1 MKLHHIALATTLAF
15 ASIGASALDFGS
27 LKLPGKGNGNGDADI
42 KAFLQ
47 TASEAH
53 QLTTR
58 SAYAL
63 GQALLTKEQMQ
74 ANQDARD
81 AAAKIADQ
89 KEREAAIAKADL
101 EVQAQLSKLDF
112 EAKANEVA
120 KSDDKKQTAQIGAS
134 MYNFVLGMLKDKEL
148 VGRGSSLASS
158 VASNPM
164 LLTKAGEVKGVLAS
178 LSGQMGNMGTIASG
192 LMKMSGKIKAV
203 PLPTSATDKPAI
215 VEGD

>member
-1 MKLHHIALATTLAF
+1 MKLHKIAVATTLAF
-15 ASIGASALDFGS
+15 AAFGASALDLGG
-27 LKLPGKGNGNGDADI
+27 LKMGGNKGNAEGDI

-53 QLTTR
+53 QLTSK

-81 AAAKIADQ
+81 AAGKIADQ
-89 KEREAAIAKADL
+89 KEREAALAKAELD
-101 EVQAQLSKLDF
+101 VQAQLSKLDF

-120 KSDDKKQTAQIGAS
+120 KSNDKKQTAQLGAS

-148 VGRGSSLASS
+148 VGKGSSLATAA
-158 VASNPM
+158 ASNPM
-164 LLTKAGEVKGVLAS
+164 LLTKAGQVKDVLAS

-192 LMKMSGKIKAV
+192 LVKMSGKIKAV
-203 PLPTSATDKPAI
+203 PLPTSATDKAAV